1 MNYTY
6 FLLPLSILEFSI
18 PGYDS
23 DGNFLDLNGMKIYR
37 LHLVGTIVA
46 LELNQESQSGYLLL
60 DDTFST
66 ILVHFGQGAFN
77 YFDSIKRWDMVEVLG
92 SVDIN
97 DKSVTLLLNNIK
109 KIKLDRYMYNKLQSI
124 RNFNRLTNGIR

>member
-1 MNYTY
+1 M
-6 FLLPLSILEFSI
+6 SI
-18 PGYDS
+18 PGSDS
-23 DGNFLDLNGMKIYR
+23 DGSFLNLNGTKIYR

-46 LELNQESQSGYLLL
+46 LELNQESQSGYLLI

-66 ILVHFGQGAFN
+66 ILVHFKQISFN

-92 SVDIN
+92 TLDIN

-109 KIKLDRYMYNKLQSI
+109 KIKLDRYVYNKLQSI
-124 RNFNRLTNGIR
+124 KNLNTLTHGIR